1 MGSQGEV
8 GQGFSQLWPSLEA
21 CLAFFL
27 YLCLSVVAG
36 LEGLSHREHEARA
49 FWHGFTFLGLSLSLS
64 PIDFIGVE
72 GLALEGRSGKL
83 SQLKLW
89 HYFEQ
94 GRLGKVPS
102 AMVLLLAFLYMCLLF
117 VAGVDGLFHK
127 QHEERTL
134 WHCFHFFSCLHYL
147 LLISFGWKGWLFRGG
162 PARFPQLWSYYSS
175 FMFLSVVARV
185 EGLSHKDH
193 DATSFWHC
201 VHSFGCLSLFCKLD
215 ATTVHEINPKRNP
228 QMDAPKFCKRT
239 PNTWLWG
246 TPI

>member
-1 MGSQGEV
+1 MKQELFDMV
-8 GQGFSQLWPSLEA
+8 SLFW
-21 CLAFFL
+21 AF
-27 YLCLSVVAG
+27 
-36 LEGLSHREHEARA
+36 
-49 FWHGFTFLGLSLSLS
+49 LSLSLIE
-64 PIDFIGVE
+64 IDFIGVE
-72 GLALEGRSGKL
+72 GLALEGRFGKTL
-83 SQLKLW
+83 STQTMTLLWAGEVGQDSLGYGLTFGLPLHVFVVCCWGGRVFPKAAWRKNSLTLFSLLQLSSLSPIDFIW
-89 HYFEQ
+89 VE
-94 GRLGKVPS
+94 G
-102 AMVLLLAFLYMCLLF
+102 LAL
-117 VAGVDGLFHK
+117 
-127 QHEERTL
+127 Q
-134 WHCFHFFSCLHYL
+134 
-147 LLISFGWKGWLFRGG
+147 GG

-228 QMDAPKFCKRT
+228 QMDAPKLCKRT